1 MLDQEPCQPAETL
14 TASARN
20 DASRPTPEQ
29 AERAVRTLIRFAGD
43 DPEREGLVGTPQR
56 VVRAYREWF
65 AGYAADPSDILGTT
79 FDRAAYDDLVVLR
92 DIPFQS
98 VCEHHLAAIR
108 GVAHVA
114 YLPRDRVVGIS
125 KIARVVD
132 AFARRLQIQ
141 ERLTAQIADAL
152 FHALDPQGVAV
163 SLRATHD
170 CMASRGV
177 AKHGVSLVTRTTRG
191 LLADSRW
198 QSRIQKERED

>member
-1 MLDQEPCQPAETL
+1 MLDQETCRAAETL
-14 TASARN
+14 TASART

-43 DPEREGLVGTPQR
+43 DPDREGLIGTPQR

-65 AGYAADPSDILGTT
+65 AGYAVDPSGLLGTT
-79 FDRAAYDDLVVLR
+79 FDRADYDDLVVLR

-114 YLPRDRVVGIS
+114 YLPHDRVVGIS

-152 FHALDPQGVAV
+152 FHALAPLGVAV

-170 CMASRGV
+170 CMASRGI

-191 LLADSRW
+191 LLADARW
-198 QSRIQKERED
+198 QSRIQKELED

>member
-1 MLDQEPCQPAETL
+1 
-14 TASARN
+14 
-20 DASRPTPEQ
+20 
-29 AERAVRTLIRFAGD
+29 
-43 DPEREGLVGTPQR
+43 
-56 VVRAYREWF
+56 
-65 AGYAADPSDILGTT
+65 
-79 FDRAAYDDLVVLR
+79 

-191 LLADSRW
+191 LLADARW
-198 QSRIQKERED
+198 QSRIQKELED